1 MGDPEWAQLDM
12 FDDMVVRGQ
21 NKDLIYSL
29 VGDWAMQRGKMEIM
43 DCAQAE
49 GAPVTAVLTV
59 EEAAELAGLPP
70 REAVERAHGAVV
82 EDVDGNRLLDFA
94 SGYYQR
100 ELGEL
105 ALAVLPAVVLFV
117 IWDLY
122 AIGAGHWYFDAR
134 RMLGVVFAG
143 GLPLE
148 ELLFF
153 LVIPVAGILTLEAVR
168 SATGWRVGD
177 EPPGD
182 PAGGTGQ
189 PGDPAR
195 GPGQSA

>member
-1 MGDPEWAQLDM
+1 MARLAYLG
-12 FDDMVVRGQ
+12 V
-21 NKDLIYSL
+21 L
-29 VGDWAMQRGKMEIM
+29 VF
-43 DCAQAE
+43 
-49 GAPVTAVLTV
+49 V
-59 EEAAELAGLPP
+59 
-70 REAVERAHGAVV
+70 
-82 EDVDGNRLLDFA
+82 F
-94 SGYYQR
+94 
-100 ELGEL
+100 LGTLWLEVALRTRVYRRWRRL

-182 PAGGTGQ
+182 PARGKGP